1 MAISMKDV
9 AVKANVSTAT
19 VSHVINETRY
29 VAEETRIKVLQAMKE
44 LNYRP
49 NPVARS
55 LRSRKSNIIGLMIPV
70 QSDDTS
76 NFFFM
81 SIAHGIGSVLNNH
94 GYQLIVS
101 NSNEEIEMERKQIQ
115 MFNDQFIDGLIMAPT
130 SQSHEF
136 LHQELQGDYPVIFID
151 RKPKGYNRADCILSD
166 GQKGTYEAIKL
177 LIEKGYRN
185 IGFVTGPLGLTT
197 SDERLEG
204 YKQAL
209 NEHSIEINESLI
221 KEAVSSF
228 DNGYLVAKELLE
240 NSHVSAILTANNVMT
255 MGVVKCLQ
263 DHNKK
268 IPEEIAVIGF
278 DDYEWAKITTP
289 PLSMIKQPSFEIG
302 VKAAE
307 AMIRRIEEPQA
318 DYVEWRLPTTLI
330 ERGSC

>member
-1 MAISMKDV
+1 MAVSIKDV
-9 AVKANVSTAT
+9 AAKANVSTAT

-29 VAEETRIKVLQAMKE
+29 VAEETRLKVLQAMKD
-44 LNYRP
+44 LDYRP

-55 LRSRKSNIIGLMIPV
+55 LRSRKSNIIGLMFPA

-81 SIAHGIGSVLNNH
+81 SIAHGIGSVLKNH

-101 NSNEEIEMERKQIQ
+101 NSNEEIEMEREQIK

-130 SQSHEF
+130 AQSHEY
-136 LHQELQGDYPVIFID
+136 LHEELHGDYPVIFVD
-151 RKPKGYNRADCILSD
+151 RKPKGYEKGDTILSD
-166 GQKGTYEAIKL
+166 GQNGTYGAIKL
-177 LIEKGYRN
+177 LIEKGHRN

-197 SDERLEG
+197 SDDRFEG

-209 NEHSIEINESLI
+209 IEHALPISLDLI
-221 KEAVSSF
+221 KEAVPSF
-228 DNGYLVAKELLE
+228 ENGYDVAKELIE
-240 NSHVSAILTANNVMT
+240 NTHVSAIFTANNIMT

-263 DHNKK
+263 DYKKK

-289 PLSMIKQPSFEIG
+289 PLTMIKQPSFEIG

-307 AMIRRIEEPQA
+307 AMIRRIEDPQA
-318 DYVEWRLPTTLI
+318 EYVEWRLQTTLMT
-330 ERGSC
+330 RGSC

>member
-1 MAISMKDV
+1 MAVNMKEV
-9 AVKANVSTAT
+9 ALKANVSTAT

-29 VAEETRIKVLQAMKE
+29 VAEETKQKVFQAMKE

-49 NPVARS
+49 NPVARN
-55 LRSRKSNIIGLMIPV
+55 LRSRKSNIIGLIIPV

-81 SIAHGIGSVLNNH
+81 SIAHGIGSILKVH

-101 NSNEEIEMERKQIQ
+101 NTNEELEMEREQII

-136 LHQELQGDYPVIFID
+136 LHQELKGDYPVVFID
-151 RKPKGYNRADCILSD
+151 RKPEGYNRGDFILSD
-166 GQKGTYEAIKL
+166 GKKGTYDAIKL
-177 LIEKGYRN
+177 LLSKGHKR
-185 IGFVTGPLGLTT
+185 IGFVTGPLGIST

-204 YKQAL
+204 YKLAL
-209 NEHSIEINESLI
+209 LEHGIPLDNSLI
-221 KEAVSSF
+221 KEAVPTLE
-228 DNGYLVAKELLE
+228 NGYNLTKELL
-240 NSHVSAILTANNVMT
+240 SSSDVSAVLAANNVMT

-263 DHNKK
+263 DHKK
-268 IPEEIAVIGF
+268 VIPNDVAVIGF

-289 PLSMIKQPSFEIG
+289 SLTMIKQPSFELG

-307 AMIRRIEEPQA
+307 AILRRIEEPDA
-318 DYVEWRLPTTLI
+318 DFIEMRLQTEI
-330 ERGSC
+330 MQRESC

>member
-1 MAISMKDV
+1 MAVNMKEV
-9 AVKANVSTAT
+9 ALKANVSTAT

-29 VAEETRIKVLQAMKE
+29 VAEETKQKVFQAMKE

-49 NPVARS
+49 NPVARN
-55 LRSRKSNIIGLMIPV
+55 LRSRKSNIIGLIIPV

-81 SIAHGIGSVLNNH
+81 SIAHGIGSVLKMR

-101 NSNEEIEMERKQIQ
+101 NTNEELEMEREQIT

-136 LHQELQGDYPVIFID
+136 LHQELNGDYPVVFID
-151 RKPKGYNRADCILSD
+151 RKPEGYDRGDFILSD
-166 GQKGTYEAIKL
+166 GKKGTYDAIKL
-177 LIEKGYRN
+177 LLSKGHKN
-185 IGFVTGPLGLTT
+185 IGFVTGPLGIST

-209 NEHSIEINESLI
+209 FEQGVQLDNSLI
-221 KEAVSSF
+221 KEAIPTLE
-228 DNGYLVAKELLE
+228 NGYNLTKELLA
-240 NSHVSAILTANNVMT
+240 SSKVTAVLAANNVMT

-263 DHNKK
+263 DHNKS
-268 IPEEIAVIGF
+268 IPSDVAVIGF

-289 PLSMIKQPSFEIG
+289 SLTMIKQPSFELG

-307 AMIRRIEEPQA
+307 AILRRIEEPDA
-318 DYVEWRLPTTLI
+318 DFIEMRLQTEI
-330 ERGSC
+330 IQRESC

>member
-1 MAISMKDV
+1 MKEV
-9 AVKANVSTAT
+9 ALKANVSTAT
-19 VSHVINETRY
+19 VSHVINETRF
-29 VAEETRIKVLQAMKE
+29 VAEETKQKVFQAMKE

-49 NPVARS
+49 NPVARN
-55 LRSRKSNIIGLMIPV
+55 LRSRKSNIIGLIIPV

-81 SIAHGIGSVLNNH
+81 SIAHGIGSVLKMH

-101 NSNEEIEMERKQIQ
+101 NTNEELEMEREQIT

-136 LHQELQGDYPVIFID
+136 LHQELNGDYPVVFID
-151 RKPKGYNRADCILSD
+151 RKPEGYDRGDFILSD
-166 GQKGTYEAIKL
+166 GKKGTYDAIKL
-177 LIEKGYRN
+177 LLSKGHKN
-185 IGFVTGPLGLTT
+185 IGFVTGPLGIST

-209 NEHSIEINESLI
+209 QEQGIQVDNSLI
-221 KEAVSSF
+221 KEAVPTLE
-228 DNGYLVAKELLE
+228 NGYQLTKELL
-240 NSHVSAILTANNVMT
+240 SSSKVSAVLAANNVMT

-263 DHNKK
+263 DHKRT
-268 IPEEIAVIGF
+268 IPSDVAVIGF

-289 PLSMIKQPSFEIG
+289 SLTMIKQPSFELG

-307 AMIRRIEEPQA
+307 AILRRIEEPDA
-318 DYVEWRLPTTLI
+318 DFIEMRLQTELI
-330 ERGSC
+330 QRESC